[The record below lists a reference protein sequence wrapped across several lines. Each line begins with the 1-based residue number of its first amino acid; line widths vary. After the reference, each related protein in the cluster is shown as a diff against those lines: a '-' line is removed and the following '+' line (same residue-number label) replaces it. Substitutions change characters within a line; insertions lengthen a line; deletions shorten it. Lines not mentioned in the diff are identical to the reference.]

1 MRWRAL
7 SINAIIIIL
16 IRYVLS
22 AMSHVQPNTQSSA
35 GPLLNPAVHARITK
49 LLAENAVVLF
59 MKGGKDQPRCGF
71 SAKATDVLNELSP
84 QFVGIDVLLDEEI
97 RQGIKLYSNWPTIPQ
112 LYINGELVGGSDIIT
127 QLFNTGELHQLLGA
141 PAPDRSAP
149 HITISDNAA
158 IAIRAGMADEP
169 GVVLHLRIDRRWQAH
184 FQLAPAEGHEIKA
197 NAAGIEILMDVAT
210 AQAAQGMHVDWVES
224 LQGAGLSIKL
234 PRAPKPIQ
242 SMSVAELM
250 PALRTGTLL
259 IDVRPEHD
267 RLRAPIPL
275 PHRVLDNSTLATL
288 EALDKST
295 PMAFLCHFGNSSRQA
310 ADHFRGIGFTEL
322 FNLEGGIDAYAREI
336 DARVARY

>member
-1 MRWRAL
+1 
-7 SINAIIIIL
+7 
-16 IRYVLS
+16 
-22 AMSHVQPNTQSSA
+22 MSHLQPNTQQAQSA
-35 GPLLNPAVHARITK
+35 PISPAVHARIAK
-49 LLAENAVVLF
+49 LLAENPVVLF

-71 SAKATDVLNELSP
+71 SSKATDVLNELAP
-84 QFVGIDVLLDEEI
+84 NFMGFDVLLDEEI
-97 RQGIKLYSNWPTIPQ
+97 RHGIKLYGNWPTIPQ
-112 LYINGELVGGSDIIT
+112 LYIKGELVGGSDIIT

-149 HITISDNAA
+149 SISISDAA
-158 IAIRAGMADEP
+158 ASAIRAGMADEP

-197 NAAGIEILMDVAT
+197 HAAGIDILMDVAT

-234 PRAPKPIQ
+234 PRAPRAIQ
-242 SMSVAELM
+242 TMSVTELTA
-250 PALRTGTLL
+250 ALHAGTLL

-267 RLRAPIPL
+267 RLRAPMPL
-275 PHRVLDNSTLATL
+275 AHRVLDNATLSSL

-310 ADHFRGIGFTEL
+310 ADHFRGLGFTQL
-322 FNLEGGIDAYAREI
+322 FNVEGGIDAYAREI
-336 DARVARY
+336 DSGVTRY